1 MTWLWILGVLLFLL
15 FLLCM
20 TRVGARAVMK
30 DGELTLDV
38 KIGLIKL
45 RILPQKKKD
54 PKKEA
59 KAADAAAKKA
69 AKKKAPK
76 KETTK
81 GLSVKTTRLKAL
93 LADIRSAVDAI
104 WPPMKRA
111 LDRTRKGIRIHP
123 LQLSLTV
130 GAEGD
135 PAVGA
140 QLYGYMH
147 AGVWA
152 VMPALEKVLDIP
164 DPYIHVGLDFESPDT
179 SVEGEAGISIRIG
192 TVLAVGFTVAV
203 PALKWFLK
211 WNKQRKM
218 IETTKKGS

>member
-93 LADIRSAVDAI
+93 LVDIRSAVDAI

-147 AGVWA
+147 AGVWS

>member
-147 AGVWA
+147 AGVWS

>member
-1 MTWLWILGVLLFLL
+1 
-15 FLLCM
+15 
-20 TRVGARAVMK
+20 
-30 DGELTLDV
+30 
-38 KIGLIKL
+38 
-45 RILPQKKKD
+45 
-54 PKKEA
+54 
-59 KAADAAAKKA
+59 
-69 AKKKAPK
+69 
-76 KETTK
+76 
-81 GLSVKTTRLKAL
+81 
-93 LADIRSAVDAI
+93 
-104 WPPMKRA
+104 MKRA

-147 AGVWA
+147 AGVWS

>member
-123 LQLSLTV
+123 LQLSLSV
-130 GAEGD
+130 GAEGV

-140 QLYGYMH
+140 QLYVYMH
-147 AGVWA
+147 AGVWS

>member
-135 PAVGA
+135 PAGGA

-147 AGVWA
+147 AGVWS